1 VLEATAP
8 VGPDGACS
16 LNLSSSDGLKQPFSA
31 SAAAGKRGAEGI
43 SATTALHGGGV
54 EEESFC
60 CCLIYSG
67 CGVVEQDFN
76 QGFKITV
83 FKFFVF
89 YFFIVQVF
97 PGPGFEPG
105 PLRNYDIHIIMSS
118 SSMRSG
124 VH

>member
-43 SATTALHGGGV
+43 STTTALHGGGV

-76 QGFKITV
+76 RGFKITV

-89 YFFIVQVF
+89 YSLLYRY
-97 PGPGFEPG
+97 P
-105 PLRNYDIHIIMSS
+105 
-118 SSMRSG
+118 
-124 VH
+124 